1 MTIRDLYETLLTMIG
16 CGATT
21 EEENET
27 ILCNLECLIDD
38 GSGNCDCAV
47 AFHGG
52 AYEGNTIL
60 ENRTPLTVVTIEK
73 DNVFTDIC
81 IYNPLTNY
89 FDDIAVLIRF

>member
-38 GSGNCDCAV
+38 GSGNCDCALLDDDYDFIIEY
-47 AFHGG
+47 A
-52 AYEGNTIL
+52 
-60 ENRTPLTVVTIEK
+60 VTH
-73 DNVFTDIC
+73 
-81 IYNPLTNY
+81 
-89 FDDIAVLIRF
+89 

>member
-38 GSGNCDCAV
+38 GFGYCDCALLDDDYD
-47 AFHGG
+47 F
-52 AYEGNTIL
+52 I
-60 ENRTPLTVVTIEK
+60 VVYAATH
-73 DNVFTDIC
+73 
-81 IYNPLTNY
+81 
-89 FDDIAVLIRF
+89 

>member
-1 MTIRDLYETLLTMIG
+1 MGKFFATIISVYIALS
-16 CGATT
+16 
-21 EEENET
+21 
-27 ILCNLECLIDD
+27 LIA
-38 GSGNCDCAV
+38 SCAV

-60 ENRTPLTVVTIEK
+60 ENRAPLTVVTIEK
-73 DNVFTDIC
+73 DNDFTDIC